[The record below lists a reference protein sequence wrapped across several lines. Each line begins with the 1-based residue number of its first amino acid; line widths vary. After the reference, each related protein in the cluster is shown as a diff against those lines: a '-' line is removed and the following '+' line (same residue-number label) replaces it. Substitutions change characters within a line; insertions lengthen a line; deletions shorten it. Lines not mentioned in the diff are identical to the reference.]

1 MPSWFRSAEAT
12 LFLNPLGNER
22 SMTGS
27 LTGKRA
33 MVTGASKG
41 LGLAICRALVDEG
54 AHVIG
59 VARPSADLDAT
70 SKMLGPSFE
79 AWAMDVTG
87 DEVLSAIEK
96 AEPLDLLV
104 NNAGTNQP
112 QPFVD
117 VTDEALDRLLLLN
130 VRSAFRIARSAA
142 RKMPKGSAI
151 IHMTSQMGHVGSPN
165 RTVYCMTKHALEG
178 LSKAMAVELA
188 PTGIRVNC
196 VAPTFVRTPMTERM
210 FADPQFAEFVNR
222 MIPLGQLATADQIA
236 AAVVYL
242 ASPAAAMITG
252 HSLVIDGG
260 WTAQ

>member
-1 MPSWFRSAEAT
+1 MHSPRLPGIESRMS
-12 LFLNPLGNER
+12 G
-22 SMTGS
+22 

-33 MVTGASKG
+33 IVTGASRG
-41 LGLAICRALVDEG
+41 LGRAICCALIEEG

-59 VARPSADLDAT
+59 VARPSAELDSLARQ
-70 SKMLGPSFE
+70 LGPAFD
-79 AWAMDVTG
+79 AFALDVTG
-87 DEVLSAIEK
+87 DELLEAIEMV
-96 AEPLDLLV
+96 EPFDLLV

-112 QPFVD
+112 QRFVE
-117 VTDEALDRLLLLN
+117 VTDEVLDRLLLLN
-130 VRSAFRIARSAA
+130 VRAAFRIARTVA
-142 RKMPKGSAI
+142 RRMPKGGAI

-188 PTGIRVNC
+188 PAGIRVNC
-196 VAPTFVRTPMTERM
+196 IAPTFVKTPMTEKM
-210 FADPQFAEFVNR
+210 FADPEFAEFVDR
-222 MIPLGQLATADQIA
+222 MIPMGQLATAEQVA
-236 AAVVYL
+236 EAVVYL

>member
-1 MPSWFRSAEAT
+1 
-12 LFLNPLGNER
+12 
-22 SMTGS
+22 
-27 LTGKRA
+27 

-41 LGLAICRALVDEG
+41 LGRAICCALIEEG

-59 VARPSADLDAT
+59 VARPSAELN
-70 SKMLGPSFE
+70 SLSQELGPAFE
-79 AWAMDVTG
+79 AWAMDVTA
-87 DEVLSAIEK
+87 DEVLSAIETV
-96 AEPLDLLV
+96 EPLDLLV

-117 VTDEALDRLLLLN
+117 VSDDALDSLLALN
-130 VRSAFRIARSAA
+130 VRSAFRISRSVART
-142 RKMPKGSAI
+142 MPTGGAI

-188 PTGIRVNC
+188 PAGIRVNC
-196 VAPTFVRTPMTERM
+196 VAPTFVRTPMTEKM
-210 FADPQFAEFVNR
+210 FADPLFAEFVDR
-222 MIPLGQLATADQIA
+222 MIPLGQLATAEQVA
-236 AAVVYL
+236 AAVIYL